1 MSHTNEDRKLE
12 SARQAGAEERYLAF
26 QFGGEQYAIPLL
38 LVREVIE
45 MSTPTPIP
53 QAPSYFRGVI
63 DLRGQL
69 ISVIDLRVKLNL
81 KQTTD
86 GPKTA
91 IIILNK
97 ENVNMGFIVDRVNSV
112 LAFSSQD
119 ISPPPHS
126 VVGLEGPLIGVAR
139 SGNQVT
145 MILNHQVALDSHDIE
160 LSKSLQSTKKT
171 A

>member
-1 MSHTNEDRKLE
+1 MSHVNDERKLE
-12 SARQAGAEERYLAF
+12 SARQVVAEERYLAF
-26 QFGGEQYAIPLL
+26 QFGSEQYAIPLL

-45 MSTPTPIP
+45 MSATTPIP
-53 QAPSYFRGVI
+53 QAPSYFKGVL

-81 KQTTD
+81 EKTVD

-91 IIILNK
+91 IIILNT

-126 VVGLEGPLIGVAR
+126 IVGQEGPLIGVAR

-145 MILNHQVALDSHDIE
+145 MILNHRVALDSQDVDF
-160 LSKSLQSTKKT
+160 SKALQSEKRT